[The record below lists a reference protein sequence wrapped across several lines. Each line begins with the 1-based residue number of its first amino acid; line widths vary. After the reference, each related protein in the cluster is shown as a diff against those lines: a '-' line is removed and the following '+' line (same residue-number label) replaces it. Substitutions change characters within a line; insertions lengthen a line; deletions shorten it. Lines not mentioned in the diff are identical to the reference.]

1 MIVGKSLVDIAGK
14 SLGII
19 SPEKLSKPKSGSL
32 TKESKKCTTV
42 KKLNS
47 SEVKKVKSLD
57 TVKLTNSNTEKVKKK
72 SRASPTPC
80 PYCDSILS
88 RTDNLKPHIIAKHPG
103 QKLPVKIV
111 STNLSPKKTDTE
123 SKVIVLGKA
132 SSSSK
137 TKPDGS
143 TQDTKKKEGS
153 LKKKVE
159 CDINSEPLKLDPKG
173 PGKKKKRSNP
183 TPCPYCDLIL
193 SRSDAVR
200 GHVISKH
207 PKVKVPE
214 KGLPFPKKSIKKG
227 KTNSQAKTSTSST
240 KKDNA
245 DKKSSANEKSKIKPK
260 SAKTIEKSRKQ
271 PGSEAQFESPSSRDW
286 KNLWQAGSPVYVKFN
301 FSKQQRKRKRTRTE
315 SCNSVDLETLL
326 SDDYCP
332 SKSICEA
339 TEDSYVPGNQET
351 PTINRNGFSKM
362 FNSQVSMKK
371 LYLTDIP
378 KNTRPR

>member
-1 MIVGKSLVDIAGK
+1 MVDIAGK
-14 SLGII
+14 SLGITT
-19 SPEKLSKPKSGSL
+19 SPEKLSKPKSGSM
-32 TKESKKCTTV
+32 TKDSKKVTTV

-57 TVKLTNSNTEKVKKK
+57 TIKLTNSNTEVKKK

-111 STNLSPKKTDTE
+111 STNLSPKKTDAE
-123 SKVIVLGKA
+123 PKVIVLGKA
-132 SSSSK
+132 KDSSSSK

-143 TQDTKKKEGS
+143 TPDTKNKEGS
-153 LKKKVE
+153 SKKKGDS
-159 CDINSEPLKLDPKG
+159 DINSVPVKLDPKEQV
-173 PGKKKKRSNP
+173 KKKKRSNP

-207 PKVKVPE
+207 PEVKVPE
-214 KGLPFPKKSIKKG
+214 KGIPFPKKAIKKG
-227 KTNSQAKTSTSST
+227 KT
-240 KKDNA
+240 
-245 DKKSSANEKSKIKPK
+245 DKKSSKNDKANNKQK
-260 SAKTIEKSRKQ
+260 SAKAANKSTKQ
-271 PGSEAQFESPSSRDW
+271 PRREEQFESPSSRDW
-286 KNLWQAGSPVYVKFN
+286 TNLWKAGSPVYVKFN
-301 FSKQQRKRKRTRTE
+301 FSKQQRKRTRTE
-315 SCNSVDLETLL
+315 SSNSVDLETLL

-339 TEDSYVPGNQET
+339 TEDSFVPGNQQT
-351 PTINRNGFSKM
+351 PSMNGNGSSKM